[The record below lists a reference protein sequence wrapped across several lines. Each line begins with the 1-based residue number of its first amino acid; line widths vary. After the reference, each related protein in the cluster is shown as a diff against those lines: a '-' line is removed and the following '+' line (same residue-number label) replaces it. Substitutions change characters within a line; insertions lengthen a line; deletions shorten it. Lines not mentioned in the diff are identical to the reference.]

1 MNFPNI
7 YSLFRAQ
14 TAKYRGKPIF
24 YSRKNDGWKS
34 RNWEDFEEQVHDFAC
49 ALLAKGLT
57 KGASVAIL
65 AGNVPEW
72 TICDVGTIAA
82 GGVGVGIYPTSSPE
96 QCAYIINHSDA
107 EFVFVDSQKQLEKIL
122 DIGEPLRKLR
132 EIICLEETQEYSFEA
147 VVNQKKLFWKL
158 HSAEVKGIPI
168 TNYKEFLAFG
178 RESREQFFPQVEN
191 FGFNAK
197 AEDTAIMVYTSGTTG
212 QPKGAMLSHQ
222 YVLNSCESLR
232 QSVSIYDTDVSFS
245 YLPGC
250 HVAERIS
257 GIYNRLYNG
266 ASVYFVDDLSKLYAY
281 MLEVKPTVFA
291 SLPRFFEKIY
301 AKVVSEVQNLR
312 LQEREE
318 FEKSLNVG
326 RGIARLQQAKQE
338 ISFDL
343 HERFQDVLPALQRVK
358 DAFGGRIRLATSGG
372 APLPQEIAEFFAAAD
387 LPILQ
392 AYGLTENICVAFNR
406 ADDFKFGTVGKPM
419 PMCQVKIAP
428 DGEIL
433 VKSPMMFSGYYKE
446 PEKTAEMFDAEG
458 WLKTGD
464 LGSLDEDGFLKITG
478 RKKEIIVL
486 SNGKNVAP
494 ALLENLLKENHL
506 ISQAFIYGDGR
517 SFLVAL
523 ITLNQLEAE
532 AFARARGIEFES
544 FADLTQKPEIH
555 EIVRAQV
562 EKTNARV
569 ASSEQI
575 KRFVIL
581 ERDFSA
587 EADEITPT
595 LKLKRNVVSQR
606 FQDVLQKLYE

>member
-1 MNFPNI
+1 VKFQNI
-7 YSLFRAQ
+7 YSLFRQQ
-14 TAKYRGKPIF
+14 TAEYRGAPVF
-24 YSRKNDGWKS
+24 YSRNLSESPAAAGGLSRWKS
-34 RNWEDFEEQVHDFAC
+34 INWEDFEEQVHDFAC

-57 KGASVAIL
+57 RGASVAIL

-72 TICDVGTIAA
+72 TIVDIATIAA

-107 EFVFVDSQKQLEKIL
+107 QFVFVDSEKQLEKVL
-122 DIGEPLRKLR
+122 QVREHLPKVK
-132 EIICLEETQEYSFEA
+132 EIIVLENPDETEARAPARADSSFED
-147 VVNQKKLFWKL
+147 
-158 HSAEVKGIPI
+158 
-168 TNYKEFLAFG
+168 FLGFG
-178 RESREQFFPQVEN
+178 RENREKFF
-191 FGFNAK
+191 AK
-197 AEDTAIMVYTSGTTG
+197 IEETGYGAKPEDTAIMVYTSGTTG
-212 QPKGAMLSHQ
+212 QPKGAMLSHR
-222 YVLNSCESLR
+222 YILNSCESLR
-232 QSVSIYDTDVSFS
+232 RSVPVYDTDVSFS

-266 ASVYFVDDLSKLYAY
+266 ASVYFVGDLARLYEY
-281 MLEVKPTVFA
+281 MLEVAPTVFA

-301 AKVVSEVQNLR
+301 ARVVSEVQSLPVR
-312 LQEREE
+312 EREE

-326 RGIARLQQAKQE
+326 RGIVRLQMAKQE
-338 ISFDL
+338 ISKDL
-343 HERFQDVLPALQRVK
+343 RERFEDVLPNLQRVR
-358 DAFGGRIRLATSGG
+358 DAFGGNIRLATSGG
-372 APLPQEIAEFFAAAD
+372 APLPNEIAEFFASAG

-419 PMCQVKIAP
+419 PMCEVKIAE

-446 PEKTAEMFDAEG
+446 PEKTAEMFDADG

-464 LGSLDEDGFLKITG
+464 LGALDEDGFLKITG

-486 SNGKNVAP
+486 STGKNVAP

-517 SFLVAL
+517 KFLTAL
-523 ITLNQLEAE
+523 ITLNQIEAE
-532 AFARARGIEFES
+532 AFARANNIAFS
-544 FADLTQKPEIH
+544 DFAELTRKEEIRQT
-555 EIVRAQV
+555 IAAQI

-575 KRFVIL
+575 KKFVIL

-587 EADEITPT
+587 EMDEVTPT
-595 LKLKRNVVSQR
+595 LKIKRAVVAER
-606 FQDVLQKLYE
+606 FQDVLQSLY

>member
-1 MNFPNI
+1 MNFPNV
-7 YSLFRAQ
+7 YTLFRRQ

-24 YSRKNDGWKS
+24 YSRDYNAWS
-34 RNWEDFEEQVHDFAC
+34 YTNWEDFEEQVHVFAC

-72 TICDVGTIAA
+72 TAADIATIAA

-96 QCAYIINHSDA
+96 QCEYIINHSDA
-107 EFVFVDSQKQLEKIL
+107 EFVFVDSPRQLEKIL
-122 DIGEPLRKLR
+122 QVRDRLPKVKNIIDIDSLAERDRRPPDL
-132 EIICLEETQEYSFEA
+132 TQH
-147 VVNQKKLFWKL
+147 Q
-158 HSAEVKGIPI
+158 AELLPNDSDDVIL
-168 TNYKEFLAFG
+168 YEDFVRFG
-178 RESREQFFPQVEN
+178 RQNLESFLPQVEETG
-191 FGFNAK
+191 FGAK
-197 AEDTAIMVYTSGTTG
+197 PEETAIMVYTSGTTG
-212 QPKGAMLSHQ
+212 QPKGAMLSHK
-222 YVLNSCESLR
+222 YILNSCESLR
-232 QSVSIYDTDVSFS
+232 QSVPIFDTDVSFS

-266 ASVYFVDDLSKLYAY
+266 ASVYFVDDLARLYAY

-291 SLPRFFEKIY
+291 SLPRFFEKVY
-301 AKVVSEVQNLR
+301 ARVISEN
-312 LQEREE
+312 
-318 FEKSLNVG
+318 G
-326 RGIARLQQAKQE
+326 RQIEPQA
-338 ISFDL
+338 
-343 HERFQDVLPALQRVK
+343 VK
-358 DAFGGRIRLATSGG
+358 DAFGGNIRLATSGG
-372 APLPQEIAEFFAAAD
+372 APLPNEIAEFFAAAG

-406 ADDFKFGTVGKPM
+406 ANDFKFGTVGKPM
-419 PMCQVKIAP
+419 PMCEVKIAA

-464 LGSLDEDGFLKITG
+464 LGALDEDGFLKITG

-486 SNGKNVAP
+486 STGKNVAP

-506 ISQAFIYGDGR
+506 VSQAFIYGDGR
-517 SFLVAL
+517 SYLTAL
-523 ITLNQLEAE
+523 ITLNQIEAE
-532 AFARARGIEFES
+532 AHARANNIAFS
-544 FADLTQKPEIH
+544 DFAELTRKEEIRQT
-555 EIVRAQV
+555 IAAQI

-575 KRFVIL
+575 KKFVIL
-581 ERDFSA
+581 KRDFSA
-587 EADEITPT
+587 EMDEVTPT
-595 LKLKRNVVSQR
+595 LKIKRAVVAERFRDILENLYEVVSGKR
-606 FQDVLQKLYE
+606 